1 MKVEIDPQSG
11 FCGGVIRAIGMAEKR
26 LAQGGTLYSLGA
38 IVHNEMEL
46 DRLAQAGLQTVDTD
60 ELSPAE
66 AGASMLI
73 RAHGAPPSV
82 YARLHDLGYDL
93 VDCTCPVVLRLQKD
107 IRAAYERLHE
117 VTPAGQL
124 VIFGKIGHAEVMGLL
139 GQVEGDAVVVEN
151 LDQIQALTDGGVLHT
166 DAPVELF
173 SQTTMGPAAYASL
186 IRYLETKMQAPLTVH
201 HTICAQVASRHD
213 ALTAFALSHDIII
226 FVAGKSSSNGKV
238 LCQLCR
244 SCNIRTCHIGSVKE
258 IRKEWFRPDDNVG
271 VCGATST
278 PRWLLENV
286 ASAIENLQ

>member
-11 FCGGVIRAIGMAEKR
+11 FCGGVIRAIGMAEKT
-26 LAQGGTLYSLGA
+26 LAQGGSLYSMGD

-46 DRLAQAGLQTVDTD
+46 ERLAHAGLQTID
-60 ELSPAE
+60 AE
-66 AGASMLI
+66 NLMQATAGASMLI
-73 RAHGAPPSV
+73 RAHGAPPQV
-82 YARLHDLGYDL
+82 YEQLRTLGYSI

-107 IRAAYERLHE
+107 ILAAYERLHAAA
-117 VTPAGQL
+117 PAGQL

-139 GQVEGDAVVVEN
+139 GQVGGDAVVVEN
-151 LDQIQALTDGGVLHT
+151 LDQIQALTDGGVLRT

-173 SQTTMGPAAYASL
+173 SQTTMGPAAYQSL
-186 IRYLETKMQAPLTVH
+186 IRYLEEKMTAPLTVH

-286 ASAIENLQ
+286 AEAIENLQ

>member
-11 FCGGVIRAIGMAEKR
+11 FCGGVIRAISMAEKC
-26 LAQGGTLYSLGA
+26 LAQGGSLYSMGA

-46 DRLAQAGLQTVDTD
+46 ERLAQAGLQTVD
-60 ELSPAE
+60 AE
-66 AGASMLI
+66 NLTEAPAGASMLI
-73 RAHGAPPSV
+73 RAHGAPPPV
-82 YARLHDLGYDL
+82 YERLRQLGYGI

-107 IRAAYERLHE
+107 IRAAYERLQAQ
-117 VTPAGQL
+117 TPAGQL

-139 GQVEGDAVVVEN
+139 GQVGGDAVVVEN
-151 LDQIQALTDGGVLHT
+151 LDQISALTDGGVLRT
-166 DAPVELF
+166 DRPVELF
-173 SQTTMGPAAYASL
+173 SQTTMGPAAYTSV
-186 IRYLETKMQAPLTVH
+186 IRYLEGKMTAPLTVH

-244 SCNIRTCHIGSVKE
+244 NCNIRTCHIGSVRE
-258 IRKEWFRPDDNVG
+258 IRREWFRPDDNVG

-286 ASAIENLQ
+286 AAAIENLQ

>member
-1 MKVEIDPQSG
+1 MKVEIDQQSG
-11 FCGGVIRAIGMAEKR
+11 FCGGVIRAISLAEKR
-26 LAQGGTLYSLGA
+26 LAEGGELYSMGD

-46 DRLAQAGLQTVDTD
+46 ERLAQAGLKTIDAD
-60 ELSPAE
+60 ELAPAPPC
-66 AGASMLI
+66 ASMLI
-73 RAHGAPPSV
+73 RAHGAPPPV
-82 YARLHDLGYDL
+82 YQRLRALGYDI

-107 IRAAYERLHE
+107 IRAAYERLHASS
-117 VTPAGQL
+117 PAGQL

-139 GQVEGDAVVVEN
+139 GQVDGDAVVVEN
-151 LDQIQALTDGGVLHT
+151 LDQISALTEGGVLRT

-186 IRYLETKMQAPLTVH
+186 IRYLEEKMTAPLTVH

-213 ALTAFALSHDIII
+213 ALTAFALSHDIVI

-244 SCNIRTCHIGSVKE
+244 NCNIRTCHIGSVKE
-258 IRKEWFRPDDNVG
+258 IRREWFRPDDNVG

-286 ASAIENLQ
+286 AEAIENLQ

>member
-1 MKVEIDPQSG
+1 
-11 FCGGVIRAIGMAEKR
+11 
-26 LAQGGTLYSLGA
+26 
-38 IVHNEMEL
+38 
-46 DRLAQAGLQTVDTD
+46 
-60 ELSPAE
+60 
-66 AGASMLI
+66 MLI
-73 RAHGAPPSV
+73 RAHGAPPPV
-82 YARLHDLGYDL
+82 YAHLRDLGYEI

-107 IRAAYERLHE
+107 IRAAYERLHSQ
-117 VTPAGQL
+117 TPEGQL

-139 GQVEGDAVVVEN
+139 GQVDGDAVVVEN
-151 LDQIQALTDGGVLHT
+151 LDQISALTDGGVLRT

-186 IRYLETKMQAPLTVH
+186 IRYLEEKMTAPLTVH

-213 ALTAFALSHDIII
+213 ALTSFALSHDIII

-244 SCNIRTCHIGSVKE
+244 NCNIRTCHIGSVKE
-258 IRKEWFRPDDNVG
+258 LRREWFRPDDNVG

-286 ASAIENLQ
+286 AAAIENLH

>member
-1 MKVEIDPQSG
+1 MKVEIDQQSG

-26 LAQGGTLYSLGA
+26 LAQAGTLYSMGD

-46 DRLAQAGLQTVDTD
+46 ERLSQAGLKTVDKENLAPAQAGDSV
-60 ELSPAE
+60 
-66 AGASMLI
+66 LI
-73 RAHGAPPSV
+73 RAHGAPPAV
-82 YARLHDLGYDL
+82 YRELKNLGYDI

-107 IRAAYERLHE
+107 IRAAYERLHAQ
-117 VTPAGQL
+117 TPAGQL

-139 GQVEGDAVVVEN
+139 GQVDGDAVVVEN
-151 LDQIQALTDGGVLHT
+151 LDHIQALTDGGVLRT

-173 SQTTMGPAAYASL
+173 SQTTMGPAAYNSL
-186 IRYLETKMQAPLTVH
+186 IRYLEEKMTAPLTVH

-244 SCNIRTCHIGSVKE
+244 SCNIRTWHIGSVRE
-258 IRKEWFRPDDNVG
+258 IRREWFRPDDNVG

-286 ASAIENLQ
+286 VAAIENLQ

>member
-11 FCGGVIRAIGMAEKR
+11 FCGGVIRAIGMAEKT
-26 LAQGGTLYSLGA
+26 LAQGGSLYSMGD

-46 DRLAQAGLQTVDTD
+46 ERLAQAGLQTID
-60 ELSPAE
+60 AE
-66 AGASMLI
+66 NLTQAPAGASMLI
-73 RAHGAPPSV
+73 RAHGAPPQL
-82 YARLHDLGYDL
+82 YEQLRTLGYSI
-93 VDCTCPVVLRLQKD
+93 VDWTCPVVLRLQKD
-107 IRAAYERLHE
+107 IRAAYERLHAAA
-117 VTPAGQL
+117 PAGQL

-139 GQVEGDAVVVEN
+139 GQVGGDAVVVEN
-151 LDQIQALTDGGVLHT
+151 LDQIQALTDGGVLRT

-173 SQTTMGPAAYASL
+173 SQTTMGPAAYQSL
-186 IRYLETKMQAPLTVH
+186 IRYLEEKMTATLTVH

-244 SCNIRTCHIGSVKE
+244 SCNIRTCHIGAVRE
-258 IRKEWFRPDDNVG
+258 IRREWFRPDDNVG

-286 ASAIENLQ
+286 AEAIENLQ

>member
-26 LAQGGTLYSLGA
+26 LAQGGDLYSMGD

-46 DRLAQAGLQTVDTD
+46 ERLAQAGLKTVD
-60 ELSPAE
+60 AE
-66 AGASMLI
+66 ALAPADPGASMLI
-73 RAHGAPPSV
+73 RAHGAPPAV
-82 YARLHDLGYDL
+82 YERLRGLGYDI

-107 IRAAYERLHE
+107 IRAAYERLHSQ
-117 VTPAGQL
+117 TPTGQL

-139 GQVEGDAVVVEN
+139 GQVGGDAVVVEN
-151 LDQIQALTDGGVLHT
+151 LDQIQALTEGGVLRT

-258 IRKEWFRPDDNVG
+258 IRREWFRPDDNVG

-286 ASAIENLQ
+286 SAAIENLQ